1 MSEDEPSKPL
11 ELEALEFD
19 KDLFESMSSKK
30 QKYIML
36 KVSTNLSRAA
46 LAKHL
51 GVTKSKLTRWDKD
64 PAVVEI
70 STTIKKRITEDGVAQ
85 MRMQNKHVKDLL
97 FAETVSRF
105 DDPKKDKDITDE
117 TIPVSMRKMR
127 AMRYAENASF
137 DSIVKALKEVNNIS
151 QIEEEVA
158 GRQDADFV
166 TLVRKRHLKMRRQ
179 RQGFQKIASEA
190 GLGTTNYMDLVTSNG
205 IDYTATQTR
214 KEPEEEYETTEVI
227 EEEISITTRRN
238 NDE

>member
-1 MSEDEPSKPL
+1 VSEDEPSKPL

-105 DDPKKDKDITDE
+105 DDPK
-117 TIPVSMRKMR
+117 
-127 AMRYAENASF
+127 NASF